1 MTTNNKTVLDSWTI
15 ACLLDWTQNYF
26 LKNGIENG
34 RLDAELLLSSVI
46 KCKRMEL
53 TLNASSVVLPPEIVL
68 FKSMIERR
76 RNREPIAYI
85 LGNSEFMGL
94 NFLITKETLVP
105 RSETEILVEAAA
117 EEIKNNNLQT
127 AIDMCTGSGNIA
139 VSLAKLTNL
148 KTIYACDISKE
159 ALLVA
164 NKNAANHGVLDKV
177 VTRYGDLFNALE
189 FEQIKKKVEI
199 VISNPPYISQE
210 EFSALAPELL
220 YEPKNALL
228 AGEDATIYY
237 RRIFSDAREYLC
249 TNGLIIFELSAT
261 KSKEI
266 VSLADYYGYK
276 KIKVIND
283 YAGLERVFIGRLNG

>member
-1 MTTNNKTVLDSWTI
+1 MTTNKDTVLESWTI
-15 ACLLDWTQNYF
+15 ARLLDWTQGYF
-26 LKNGIENG
+26 LKNGIESA
-34 RLDAELLLSSVI
+34 RIDAELLLSNVV

-53 TLNASSVVLPPEIVL
+53 SLNAFEVVSRSDLKH
-68 FKSMIERR
+68 FKIMIERR
-76 RNREPIAYI
+76 KNKEPIAYI

-94 NFLITKETLVP
+94 NFFVTKETLIP
-105 RSETEILVEAAA
+105 RSETEILVELAA

-164 NKNAANHGVLDKV
+164 NKNAANHEVLGKV
-177 VTRYGDLFNALE
+177 VTRSGNLFNALE
-189 FEQIKKKVEI
+189 FEQIKKKVDV

-220 YEPKNALL
+220 FEPKNALL

-266 VSLADYYGYK
+266 VALADDYGYK